1 MSLPDYAGLT
11 RDDPNPLKRWLQRRR
26 LDDALAMAPADCSPR
41 VVVDYG
47 AGDGELA
54 RRLAARFPAARVI
67 AFEPAAEFAAA
78 ARAGGGRVE
87 VVETEAELPDAAD
100 LVVCCEVFEH
110 LPEREEAI
118 ALDQI
123 GELVGRGGRLLVGV
137 PIEVGPPALAK
148 GLFRMARRAGQEDAR
163 WPGVW
168 RAATGRGQPH
178 RAVSEIAGRAYHP
191 SHLGFDHRALRR
203 RLSLRFDILAT
214 RSSPAALVPTW
225 VNAELYWWARRKPPI

>member
-26 LDDALAMAPADCSPR
+26 LDDALAMIPAGCSPG

-54 RRLAARFPAARVI
+54 RRLAARFPAARVV

-78 ARAGGGRVE
+78 ARAGGGVE

-100 LVVCCEVFEH
+100 LVICCEVFEH

-118 ALDQI
+118 ALDRI
-123 GELVGRGGRLLVGV
+123 GELVGRHGRLLVGAPV
-137 PIEVGPPALAK
+137 EVGPPALAK
-148 GLFRMARRAGQEDAR
+148 GLFRMSRRAGQEDAR
-163 WPGVW
+163 WTGIW
-168 RAATGRGQPH
+168 RAAVGRPQPS

-191 SHLGFDHRALRR
+191 GHLGFDHRALRR
-203 RLSLRFDILAT
+203 RLASRFDILAT
-214 RSSPAALVPTW
+214 RASPAALAPAW
-225 VNAELYWWARRKPPI
+225 VNAELYWWARAKPPM